1 MSFLLLLSVNRKHM
15 TTIKMEGQLHKQ
27 QNITHLLSSLNIDS
41 VKVLG
46 HITVK
51 SLKLQTLS

>member
-1 MSFLLLLSVNRKHM
+1 MSFLLLLPVNRKHM

-46 HITVK
+46 HITAK

>member
-1 MSFLLLLSVNRKHM
+1 MLLPVNRKHM
-15 TTIKMEGQLHKQ
+15 TTIKIEGQLHKQ
-27 QNITHLLSSLNIDS
+27 QNIIHLLSSLNIDS

>member
-1 MSFLLLLSVNRKHM
+1 MSFLLLLPVNRKHM
-15 TTIKMEGQLHKQ
+15 TTIKMEGQLYKQ